1 MATEVRETVEITEI
15 PVGLH
20 FGNMIQYVAQMHG
33 TGFEVLREGVQNAF
47 DKLAQNIFV
56 IIDCV
61 RRTITTYDDGDGAS
75 ENEIKAKFNQ
85 IGLSIKI
92 GQPGMIG
99 QKGIGNIAPFA
110 IGRQWNLLTKD
121 IKHGGPLISYTFDR
135 SELVKKDNLKL
146 QMEVVPFKSVTGAPF
161 KPVTTMLRIVDVEE
175 GVLRQ
180 LGDKGT
186 IERTLREAFNTKL
199 RTQKITLRV
208 LYRDTRNRTSE
219 FVVKPTRFRGTP
231 IESVEYETEHGA
243 VTFEFFHSPEPLKDP
258 SILVLHQG
266 VYSLPLTNFFKLR
279 MLLPE
284 VEPWFNKGYFDG
296 EIRLGFCSL
305 NSSRS
310 AFEHNAELQSFVKAI
325 ESFATEILKPII
337 EQFEQADRK
346 DRLQKIAES
355 VLKKM
360 KQYLTKYPNLLPAHL
375 KGVLVKHVQ
384 TKKEDEED
392 GTDTISVSGKV
403 RKAKQPLSPDAFKKQ
418 RKKTETGDKPPKRP
432 VVQLRDGLAI
442 DLVNPEAE
450 EGFSWHSRLTPQ
462 GIIQINAMH
471 DEFGQAERR
480 GHTVL
485 FRYMTILVQKELTC
499 AAMIPYEGQIFNS
512 GFEKTFLSFWKA
524 SLLE

>member
-1 MATEVRETVEITEI
+1 MATEVIENTDLKQL
-15 PVGLH
+15 PVDFH
-20 FGNMIQYVAQMHG
+20 YGNVIQYLAQTHG
-33 TGFEVLREGVQNAF
+33 TGFEVVREGVQNAI
-47 DKLAQNIFV
+47 DKGATNIF
-56 IIDCV
+56 IRIDCISHV
-61 RRTITTYDDGDGAS
+61 VAIFDDGDGAS
-75 ENEIKAKFNQ
+75 EAEITAKFSQ
-85 IGLSIKI
+85 IGLSLKL
-92 GQPGMIG
+92 GQPGMVG
-99 QKGIGNIAPFA
+99 QKGIGNLAAFS
-110 IGRQWNLLTKD
+110 IGRQWNLITRD
-121 IKHGGPLISYTFDR
+121 IKRKGQLRGYTFDR
-135 SELVKKDNLKL
+135 TELTKSSDITLQSESI
-146 QMEVVPFKSVTGAPF
+146 QFKSITGAPF
-161 KPVTTMLRIVDVEE
+161 PTTTMLRIVDVEE

-199 RTQKITLRV
+199 RTQKIILRV

-231 IESVEYETEHGA
+231 IEPVEYDTEYGV

-279 MLLPE
+279 MLSPE
-284 VEPWFNKGYFDG
+284 IEPWFNKGYFDG

-375 KGVLVKHVQ
+375 KGALVKHVQ

-392 GTDTISVSGKV
+392 STDTISVPGRV
-403 RKAKQPLSPDAFKKQ
+403 RKAKQPLPPDAFKKQ

-485 FRYMTILVQKELTC
+485 FRYMSILVQKELTC
-499 AAMIPYEGQIFNS
+499 AAMVPYEGQIFNS